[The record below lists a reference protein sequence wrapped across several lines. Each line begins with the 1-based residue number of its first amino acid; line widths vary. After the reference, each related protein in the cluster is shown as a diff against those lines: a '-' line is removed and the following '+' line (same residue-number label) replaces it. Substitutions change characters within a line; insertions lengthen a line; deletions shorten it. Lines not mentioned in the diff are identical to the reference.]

1 MQPEGAPP
9 VERLIVERAVLTPG
23 GIRLSVL
30 NDGPDP
36 VTIAQVTVDDAYW
49 AFTAEENRTEL
60 GHLGR
65 TRLDI
70 PYPWVQ
76 GEAHFVKVITSTGT
90 VFEHEIAVAVETPK
104 VETRQILAFAL
115 IGLYVGVI
123 PVALGLM
130 WFPLVKRLGP
140 TGLDVLLALTI
151 GLLLFLLIDTAHEG
165 VSSASALPESYQG
178 LAVFTAAAL
187 GAYLA
192 LEAFGSWLKARRS
205 AGVRRGSNG
214 AVLALLIATGIGLHN
229 FGEGLAI
236 GAAFALGEAALGTLL
251 VVGFML
257 HNTTEGLAIVAP
269 LAKERPSLRQLA
281 WLGFIGG
288 APTVVGAWVGG
299 LVYSPGARGAV
310 PRPRCRCHRAGAAAD
325 WPPDGRHRVHQQ
337 AFLFAAGPFGPGG
350 RVSHH
355 ARDGHAG
362 RVTTNTHADHQSPR
376 PGLARRPAARRAPAC
391 SCRGSSTHVKR
402 STKSGLPPVSM
413 SFHVEDIA
421 GANPTMA
428 LTAGEQV
435 KVTIRNEDRG
445 MLHDF
450 SIPEWGVRTGGVEW
464 GDERSITFR
473 VPATASTLS
482 YICTPHSV
490 MMSGRIT
497 VSK

>member
-1 MQPEGAPP
+1 MDRPSASRVWMLAVIPLALLGVLLFVLMRTGPLGVVQPEGAPP

-60 GHLGR
+60 RHLGR

-70 PYPWVQ
+70 PYPWVL

-178 LAVFTAAAL
+178 LAAFTAAAL

-281 WLGFIGG
+281 WLGVIGG
-288 APTVVGAWVGG
+288 APTVLGAWIGG
-299 LVYSPGARGAV
+299 LVYSPVLAV
-310 PRPRCRCHRAGAAAD
+310 LFLGLGAGAIAQVLLQIGRQMAGTESISGRFSS
-325 WPPDGRHRVHQQ
+325 PPVLSG
-337 AFLFAAGPFGPGG
+337 LAAGFLIML
-350 RVSHH
+350 
-355 ARDGHAG
+355 
-362 RVTTNTHADHQSPR
+362 VT
-376 PGLARRPAARRAPAC
+376 
-391 SCRGSSTHVKR
+391 
-402 STKSGLPPVSM
+402 
-413 SFHVEDIA
+413 
-421 GANPTMA
+421 
-428 LTAGEQV
+428 
-435 KVTIRNEDRG
+435 G
-445 MLHDF
+445 MLV
-450 SIPEWGVRTGGVEW
+450 G
-464 GDERSITFR
+464 
-473 VPATASTLS
+473 
-482 YICTPHSV
+482 
-490 MMSGRIT
+490 
-497 VSK
+497 